1 MKRITYVLRRAAFA
15 LLVSLVGC
23 ATPGPT
29 PTPTPVP
36 DVTDYSMVCQH
47 LADLG
52 CPEGLAP
59 ECAAAFGRIQ
69 GGRLAELDPACLA
82 KAQTPDAARAC
93 GSVLCEAGR

>member
-1 MKRITYVLRRAAFA
+1 MKRITYALRRAAFA

-23 ATPGPT
+23 AT
-29 PTPTPVP
+29 TPTPVP

-52 CPEGLAP
+52 CPEGRAP

-69 GGRLAELDPACLA
+69 GGRLSDLQPACLMGA
-82 KAQTPDAARAC
+82 TTPDTARAC